1 MGRRT
6 PTRTQLSNTNTQPI
20 DMLRGV
26 LVQTALWMIL
36 LQVHFVT
43 RSSWV
48 NSFLIQVTTVPTPLP
63 TMQSLS
69 TLLLASSSSSDAT
82 TTTTAS
88 STTVPTLSDATT
100 WRLRIVL
107 RNMVTELGTK
117 LNNEMF
123 VITGQFV
130 EEDGYEPPQG
140 TFVQQQQLYSSTSSS
155 SSLVMQDEMNRTT
168 ITSATDI
175 TSSSSSSNRC
185 LQIGKSRWILSEDPN
200 DRKDGL
206 WVWGL
211 FKEPLYPYMLLSF
224 ETLPI
229 PLNSTGTAAAST
241 ATIDCIPAL
250 QLYVQLNHTRNR
262 DTGAV
267 SFQLSNSASN
277 YDLTIRQKETISA
290 DPLGVS
296 KVDIYEEL
304 SIGTFSIQAI

>member
-1 MGRRT
+1 MNSYMGQRT
-6 PTRTQLSNTNTQPI
+6 PTRTKLSNTQPI

-26 LVQTALWMIL
+26 LVQTTVWMIL

-48 NSFLIQVTTVPTPLP
+48 NSFLIQV
-63 TMQSLS
+63 
-69 TLLLASSSSSDAT
+69 A
-82 TTTTAS
+82 TAS
-88 STTVPTLSDATT
+88 STAVVPTLSDATT

-140 TFVQQQQLYSSTSSS
+140 TFVQQQLFSSTSS
-155 SSLVMQDEMNRTT
+155 LMMQDEMNRTT

-175 TSSSSSSNRC
+175 SSSSSSSGSNRC

-277 YDLTIRQKETISA
+277 YELKIRQKETISA